1 MMPDIRLRCPIR
13 RNKDKSGPD
22 AKELL
27 KKYGSAYLI
36 TSISLALVSFSICY
50 VSIHRWR
57 PWLLLSIP
65 CTCPLPPDRAS
76 CKQGRR

>member
-1 MMPDIRLRCPIR
+1 MPPDAAEYIHELTHVTGDANRSKT
-13 RNKDKSGPD
+13 KDGPD

-50 VSIHRWR
+50 VRV
-57 PWLLLSIP
+57 
-65 CTCPLPPDRAS
+65 PPH
-76 CKQGRR
+76 

>member
-1 MMPDIRLRCPIR
+1 MLPRALSLSHKR
-13 RNKDKSGPD
+13 RSKDKKGPD

-50 VSIHRWR
+50 VIH
-57 PWLLLSIP
+57 PSTHPHSHQL
-65 CTCPLPPDRAS
+65 
-76 CKQGRR
+76 